1 MLRDKDKLCHI
12 SGEGWSLALGQ
23 VESAERGRVGA
34 RLSPTSPPVAPQ
46 PDPRPAAGKGI
57 EKLLQRAWRCV

>member
-1 MLRDKDKLCHI
+1 MCSKDKDKLSHI

-23 VESAERGRVGA
+23 AKSEERGRVAA
-34 RLSPTSPPVAPQ
+34 RPSPTSPPGPVAPQ
-46 PDPRPAAGKGI
+46 PGPARKGI